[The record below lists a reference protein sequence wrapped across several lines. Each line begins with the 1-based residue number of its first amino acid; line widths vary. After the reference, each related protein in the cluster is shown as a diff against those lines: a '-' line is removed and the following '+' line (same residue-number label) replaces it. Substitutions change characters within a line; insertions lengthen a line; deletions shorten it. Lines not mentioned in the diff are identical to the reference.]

1 MKKNEYEY
9 KGYRITEGERGWY
22 VFPLRGGQRISL
34 NIFPTSAE
42 AEEWVDENS
51 ED

>member
-9 KGYRITEGERGWY
+9 KGYRITEGKRGWV

-34 NIFPTSAE
+34 NIFPTSKE
-42 AEEWVDENS
+42 AEEWVNENS